1 MIERLKE
8 IEFNDTKSIRDRT
21 IEATRA
27 QLKDM
32 DRELMGE
39 REPILKPA
47 KQKKDEPLK
56 PGEKVR
62 IEGLNQEGYIIDIDC
77 QQKSSLVQVGIMK
90 LNVPLESLL

>member
-47 KQKKDEPLK
+47 KQKKDEP
-56 PGEKVR
+56 
-62 IEGLNQEGYIIDIDC
+62 
-77 QQKSSLVQVGIMK
+77 
-90 LNVPLESLL
+90 